1 MSKYI
6 IEFTEGVTD
15 VTPEKIENA
24 LAIFF
29 SIHSKKVAKK
39 FNVLPNIMVTEINQN
54 KEDDTKS

>member
-29 SIHSKKVAKK
+29 SIHSKEVAK
-39 FNVLPNIMVTEINQN
+39 NLMCYQI
-54 KEDDTKS
+54 